1 VKKTSAGQAKK
12 YSMVDIR
19 GLCSGR
25 SLARF
30 LGKRFLHAILK
41 NKKPAQV
48 ILAGFFKCD
57 YSALMC

>member
-1 VKKTSAGQAKK
+1 
-12 YSMVDIR
+12 MVDIR

-30 LGKRFLHAILK
+30 LGKRFPRAILK

-48 ILAGFFKCD
+48 VLAGFFKCD